1 MSIVSVHGPYTF
13 GSRGIVEKGPL
24 VGTVNPTNGLI
35 WDFRLDAAT
44 TRLNA
49 DFSWAFPTDGT
60 PTPQAVANPTPV
72 TYATPGAKTV
82 TLTVTGAGTGVNP
95 YPPAGVYTINITA
108 VTGAGPPGTSLR
120 SLPPEEEEAY
130 DPSDHT
136 VAEVQEYVEANPGQV
151 DAVHAA
157 ELAGKERVTLLS
169 WLEDFQTE

>member
-1 MSIVSVHGPYTF
+1 MSIVAVHGPYTF

-35 WDFRLDAAT
+35 WDFRLDQAT
-44 TRLNA
+44 TRLAA

-72 TYATPGAKTV
+72 TYGTAGAKTV
-82 TLTVTGAGTGVNP
+82 TLTVTGAGTGSNP

-120 SLPPEEEEAY
+120 GVEEEAAEVY
-130 DPSDHT
+130 DPGDYT
-136 VAEVQEYVEANPGQV
+136 VAEVQEYVTDNPGEAQAV
-151 DAVHAA
+151 YDAEV
-157 ELAGKERVTLLS
+157 EGKGRVTLLT
-169 WLEDFQTE
+169 WLEEFEA